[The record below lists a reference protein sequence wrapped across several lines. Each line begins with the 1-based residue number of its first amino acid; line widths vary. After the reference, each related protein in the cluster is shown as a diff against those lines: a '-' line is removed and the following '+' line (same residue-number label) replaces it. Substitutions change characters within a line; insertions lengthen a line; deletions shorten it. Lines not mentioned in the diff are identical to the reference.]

1 MTQKQDS
8 DSNMAK
14 DQAVMDCFG
23 TLLAAIYASA
33 DDRRMHAAEAL
44 LDRDDA
50 RAQGCLQAIE
60 IITEAAGEV
69 GTICQ
74 KWKDRWLAPAP
85 APATA
90 PGLTPHPK
98 RPGSKL
104 RVHLDG
110 TVIESS
116 HAAETFAR
124 TIEDIGIERVARLG
138 KILSGIPLIGTAK
151 AADYQQQFMIGG
163 FYICTHSNTPTKKR
177 LLEEIGAELRVPL
190 RAEIISDTQALGSAS
205 LLALLEL
212 EPKPKA

>member
-1 MTQKQDS
+1 MTQKQNS
-8 DSNMAK
+8 DVNMAK
-14 DQAVMDCFG
+14 DQVVVDCFG
-23 TLLAAIYASA
+23 ALLAAIYAFA

-50 RAQGCLQAIE
+50 GAQGFLQAIVS
-60 IITEAAGEV
+60 ITETAGEV
-69 GTICQ
+69 ETSSQ
-74 KWKDRWLAPAP
+74 KWKDRWLAPAS
-85 APATA
+85 APVTV
-90 PGLTPHPK
+90 PDLTPHPK

-110 TVIESS
+110 KAIQSS

-138 KILSGIPLIGTAK
+138 KGLSGIPLIGTAK

-177 LLEEIGAELRVPL
+177 LLEEISAELRVPL
-190 RAEIISDTQALGSAS
+190 HAEIISDTQALGSAS
-205 LLALLEL
+205 LLGLLEL